1 MFATTSATP
10 LQVSSSLP
18 SLTCCAPVGGGI
30 LPISSTAM
38 SDMGFWYKNADLG
51 PNVACDAATKTGTP
65 PIFDNG
71 DNVINNSATPV
82 APFNLT
88 PSAASYTCK
97 SFSDHAH
104 TAIRGELSWNHTTKV
119 LTAKGTI
126 FIDGSATIDA
136 VGYTGNPVFR
146 YTGQTTIVLSGTFSV
161 KSAKMCAVIS
171 GSDCNRTA
179 GAWDPNQS
187 ALVIAADGDG
197 VNGGAQSQSNIV
209 ETRHRD
215 RTRHGRELPGC
226 VDCEQDHQDRADR
239 SPARPDDQRLRQRAE
254 RPDGKQH
261 VSDLHVRT
269 ERRCSDLLG
278 HAAVRASSA
287 RPRST
292 RAVAPRRAGRAAP
305 PGNAGR
311 RIRTSVG

>member
-1 MFATTSATP
+1 
-10 LQVSSSLP
+10 
-18 SLTCCAPVGGGI
+18 
-30 LPISSTAM
+30 M
-38 SDMGFWYKNADLG
+38 SDMGFWYQNADLG

-65 PIFDNG
+65 PTFDTG

-97 SFSDHAH
+97 SFSDQAH

-146 YTGQTTIVLSGTFSV
+146 YTGESTIVLSGTLAV
-161 KSAKMCAVIS
+161 KSAKMCAVIL

-179 GAWDPNQS
+179 GAWDPNQN

-209 ETRHRD
+209 ESGIGIALVTGASFQGALIANK
-215 RTRHGRELPGC
+215 TIKTEQTAAQHGPMISVYGSVLSGQTGDNTFPTFLFAPSAGAQISSGTLPFGELG
-226 VDCEQDHQDRADR
+226 
-239 SPARPDDQRLRQRAE
+239 PA
-254 RPDGKQH
+254 
-261 VSDLHVRT
+261 T
-269 ERRCSDLLG
+269 IY
-278 HAAVRASSA
+278 
-287 RPRST
+287 
-292 RAVAPRRAGRAAP
+292 AG
-305 PGNAGR
+305 
-311 RIRTSVG
+311 